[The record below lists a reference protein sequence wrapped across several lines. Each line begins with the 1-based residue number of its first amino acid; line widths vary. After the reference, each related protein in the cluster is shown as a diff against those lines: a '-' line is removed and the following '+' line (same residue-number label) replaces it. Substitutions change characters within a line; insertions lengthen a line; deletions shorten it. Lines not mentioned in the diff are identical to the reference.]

1 MNGIVIWMKL
11 FWTFFKIGLFG
22 FGGGYGMLSLIQNEV
37 VEKQHWISNSEF
49 TDIVAVSQMTPGP
62 IGINSATYVGFKAIE
77 NAGMTRTE
85 AVCGSLLASFSV
97 MLPSFILMLLISAF
111 FMHYKDHKSVQT
123 VLKWLRPV
131 VVGMLAAAVLLLLNE
146 ENLGVFDKEN
156 LQLYVSI
163 GLFIMAFIATYF
175 WKIGPIKVI
184 LMAGLVRDRGLRA
197 GRCGGAAVQY
207 GG

>member
-1 MNGIVIWMKL
+1 MNAVVLYLKL

-37 VEKQHWISNSEF
+37 VEKQQWISNAEF

-77 NAGMTRTE
+77 NAGMTRTQS
-85 AVCGSLLASFSV
+85 VCGSLLASFSV

-146 ENLGVFDKEN
+146 ENLGAFNAAN

-163 GLFIMAFIATYF
+163 GLFILAFVATYF

-184 LMAGLVRDRGLRA
+184 LMAGLFGGLF
-197 GRCGGAAVQY
+197 Y
-207 GG
+207 SLM

>member
-1 MNGIVIWMKL
+1 MNAVVIYLKL

-37 VEKQHWISNSEF
+37 VENHQWISNSEF

-77 NAGMTRTE
+77 NAGLTRTE

-146 ENLGVFDKEN
+146 ENLGTFSTAN
-156 LQLYVSI
+156 LQLYISI
-163 GLFIMAFIATYF
+163 VLFILAFLATYV

-184 LMAGLVRDRGLRA
+184 LLAGLF
-197 GRCGGAAVQY
+197 GGIFY
-207 GG
+207 SIL

>member
-1 MNGIVIWMKL
+1 MSAVVLYLKL

-37 VEKQHWISNSEF
+37 VENHQWISNAEF

-85 AVCGSLLASFSV
+85 AICGSLLASFSV

-123 VLKWLRPV
+123 ILKWLRPV

-146 ENLGVFDKEN
+146 ENLGVFCADN

-163 GLFIMAFIATYF
+163 GLFLLAFVATYY

-184 LMAGLVRDRGLRA
+184 LLAGLFGGLF
-197 GRCGGAAVQY
+197 Y
-207 GG
+207 SIL

>member
-1 MNGIVIWMKL
+1 MSAVVLYLKL

-37 VEKQHWISNSEF
+37 VEKQQWISNAEF
-49 TDIVAVSQMTPGP
+49 TDILAVSQMTPGP

-77 NAGMTRTE
+77 NAGMTRTQ

-131 VVGMLAAAVLLLLNE
+131 VVGMLTAAVLLLLNE
-146 ENLGVFDKEN
+146 ENLGTFSASN
-156 LQLYVSI
+156 LQLYISI
-163 GLFIMAFIATYF
+163 GLFLLSFIATYV

-184 LMAGLVRDRGLRA
+184 LLAGLFGGLF
-197 GRCGGAAVQY
+197 Y
-207 GG
+207 SLF

>member
-1 MNGIVIWMKL
+1 MSAAVLYLKL

-37 VEKQHWISNSEF
+37 VENHQWISNSEF

-62 IGINSATYVGFKAIE
+62 IGINSATYVGFKAME
-77 NAGMTRTE
+77 NADMSRTQ
-85 AVCGSLLASFSV
+85 AICGSLLASFSV

-111 FMHYKDHKSVQT
+111 FMRYKDHNSVQT

-146 ENLGVFDKEN
+146 ENLGAFNKDN

-163 GLFIMAFIATYF
+163 GLFALAFVATYF

-184 LMAGLVRDRGLRA
+184 LLAGLFGGLFYSL
-197 GRCGGAAVQY
+197 V
-207 GG
+207 

>member
-1 MNGIVIWMKL
+1 MSAVVLYLKL

-37 VEKQHWISNSEF
+37 VENHQWITNSEF

-62 IGINSATYVGFKAIE
+62 IGINSATYVGYKAIE
-77 NAGMTRTE
+77 NAGMTRME
-85 AVCGSLLASFSV
+85 SVCGSLLASFSV

-131 VVGMLAAAVLLLLNE
+131 VVGMLTAAVLLLLNE
-146 ENLGVFDKEN
+146 ENLGTFNKAN

-163 GLFIMAFIATYF
+163 GLFALAFVATYF

-184 LMAGLVRDRGLRA
+184 LLAGLFGGLF
-197 GRCGGAAVQY
+197 Y
-207 GG
+207 SLI

>member
-1 MNGIVIWMKL
+1 MNTVVIYLKL
-11 FWTFFKIGLFG
+11 FWAFFKIGLFG

-37 VEKQHWISNSEF
+37 VEKQQWISNSEF

-62 IGINSATYVGFKAIE
+62 IGINSATYVGYKAIE
-77 NAGMTRTE
+77 NAGMTRTQ

-146 ENLGVFDKEN
+146 DNLGAFSASN
-156 LQLYVSI
+156 FQLYVSI
-163 GLFIMAFIATYF
+163 GLFILAFIATYF

-184 LMAGLVRDRGLRA
+184 LLAGLFGGLF
-197 GRCGGAAVQY
+197 Y
-207 GG
+207 SLI

>member
-1 MNGIVIWMKL
+1 
-11 FWTFFKIGLFG
+11 
-22 FGGGYGMLSLIQNEV
+22 MLSLIQNEV
-37 VEKQHWISNSEF
+37 VENHQWISNSEF

-77 NAGMTRTE
+77 NAGMSRTE

-111 FMHYKDHKSVQT
+111 FMRYKNHKSVQT
-123 VLKWLRPV
+123 VLAWLRPV

-146 ENLGVFDKEN
+146 ENLGVFQRDN

-163 GLFIMAFIATYF
+163 GLFILAFIATYY
-175 WKIGPIKVI
+175 WKVGPIKMI
-184 LMAGLVRDRGLRA
+184 LLAGLF
-197 GRCGGAAVQY
+197 GGIFY
-207 GG
+207 SIF

>member
-1 MNGIVIWMKL
+1 
-11 FWTFFKIGLFG
+11 
-22 FGGGYGMLSLIQNEV
+22 MLSLIQNEV
-37 VEKQHWISNSEF
+37 VENHQWISNSEF

-146 ENLGVFDKEN
+146 ENLGVFSSDN
-156 LQLYVSI
+156 LQLYISI
-163 GLFIMAFIATYF
+163 GLFALAFVATYY

-184 LMAGLVRDRGLRA
+184 LLAGLF
-197 GRCGGAAVQY
+197 GGIFYSVF
-207 GG
+207 

>member
-1 MNGIVIWMKL
+1 MSAVVIYLKL

-37 VEKQHWISNSEF
+37 VENHQWITNSEF

-77 NAGMTRTE
+77 NAGMSRTE

-146 ENLGVFDKEN
+146 ENLGVFSANN

-163 GLFIMAFIATYF
+163 GLFLLAFVATYY

-184 LMAGLVRDRGLRA
+184 LLAGLFGGLF
-197 GRCGGAAVQY
+197 Y
-207 GG
+207 SLI

>member
-1 MNGIVIWMKL
+1 MNAVVIYLKL

-37 VEKQHWISNSEF
+37 VENHQWISNSEF

-62 IGINSATYVGFKAIE
+62 IGINSATYVGYKAIE
-77 NAGMTRTE
+77 NVGMSRTQ
-85 AVCGSLLASFSV
+85 AIFGSLLASFSV

-111 FMHYKDHKSVQT
+111 FMRYKDHNSVQT

-146 ENLGVFDKEN
+146 ENLGAFNKDN

-163 GLFIMAFIATYF
+163 GLFALAFVATYF

-184 LMAGLVRDRGLRA
+184 LLAGLF
-197 GRCGGAAVQY
+197 GGIFY
-207 GG
+207 SLI

>member
-1 MNGIVIWMKL
+1 MSAVVIYLKL

-37 VEKQHWISNSEF
+37 VENHQWITNSEF

-77 NAGMTRTE
+77 NAGMSRTE

-111 FMHYKDHKSVQT
+111 FMHYKNHRSVQT

-146 ENLGVFDKEN
+146 ENLGTFSASN
-156 LQLYVSI
+156 LQLYISI
-163 GLFIMAFIATYF
+163 GLFLLSFIATYV
-175 WKIGPIKVI
+175 WKVGPIKVI
-184 LMAGLVRDRGLRA
+184 LLAGLFGGLF
-197 GRCGGAAVQY
+197 Y
-207 GG
+207 SLF

>member
-37 VEKQHWISNSEF
+37 VEKQRWISNSEF

-62 IGINSATYVGFKAIE
+62 IGINSATYVGYKAIE
-77 NAGMTRTE
+77 NADISRTQ
-85 AVCGSLLASFSV
+85 AIFGSLLASFSV

-111 FMHYKDHKSVQT
+111 FMRYKDHNSVQT

-146 ENLGVFDKEN
+146 ENLGAFNKDN

-163 GLFIMAFIATYF
+163 GLFALAFVATYF

-184 LMAGLVRDRGLRA
+184 LLAGLF
-197 GRCGGAAVQY
+197 GGIFY
-207 GG
+207 SLI

>member
-1 MNGIVIWMKL
+1 MSAVVLYLKL

-37 VEKQHWISNSEF
+37 VENHQWISNSEF

-62 IGINSATYVGFKAIE
+62 IGINSATYVGFKAME

-146 ENLGVFDKEN
+146 ENLGGFQRDN

-163 GLFIMAFIATYF
+163 GLFVLAFIATYV

-184 LMAGLVRDRGLRA
+184 LLAGLF
-197 GRCGGAAVQY
+197 GGIFYSLV
-207 GG
+207 

>member
-1 MNGIVIWMKL
+1 MSAAVLYLKL

-37 VEKQHWISNSEF
+37 VENHQWISNSEF

-77 NAGMTRTE
+77 NAGMTRTR

-111 FMHYKDHKSVQT
+111 FMRYKDHKSVQT

-146 ENLGVFDKEN
+146 ENLGAFNAAN
-156 LQLYVSI
+156 LQLYVSF
-163 GLFIMAFIATYF
+163 GLFILAFIATYF

-184 LMAGLVRDRGLRA
+184 LLAGLFGGLF
-197 GRCGGAAVQY
+197 Y
-207 GG
+207 SLI

>member
-1 MNGIVIWMKL
+1 MSAVAIYLKL

-37 VEKQHWISNSEF
+37 VEKQQWISNSEF

-123 VLKWLRPV
+123 VLRWLRPV

-146 ENLGVFDKEN
+146 ENLGTFSAAN

-163 GLFIMAFIATYF
+163 GLFVLAFIATYF

-184 LMAGLVRDRGLRA
+184 LMAGLFGGLF
-197 GRCGGAAVQY
+197 Y
-207 GG
+207 SLI

>member
-1 MNGIVIWMKL
+1 MNTVVIYLKL

-37 VEKQHWISNSEF
+37 VEKQQWISNAEF

-77 NAGMTRTE
+77 NADMTRTQ

-146 ENLGVFDKEN
+146 ENLGTFSAAN

-163 GLFIMAFIATYF
+163 GLFILAFIATYF

-184 LMAGLVRDRGLRA
+184 LLAGLFGGLF
-197 GRCGGAAVQY
+197 Y
-207 GG
+207 SLI

>member
-1 MNGIVIWMKL
+1 MSAVVLYLKL

-37 VEKQHWISNSEF
+37 VENHQWISNSEF

-146 ENLGVFDKEN
+146 ENLGAFSADN

-163 GLFIMAFIATYF
+163 GLFALAFVATYY
-175 WKIGPIKVI
+175 WKVGPIKVI
-184 LMAGLVRDRGLRA
+184 LIAGLF
-197 GRCGGAAVQY
+197 GGIFY
-207 GG
+207 SIL

>member
-1 MNGIVIWMKL
+1 MSAAVLYLKL

-37 VEKQHWISNSEF
+37 VENHQWISNSEF

-62 IGINSATYVGFKAIE
+62 IGINSATYVGYKAIE
-77 NAGMTRTE
+77 NVGMSRTQ
-85 AVCGSLLASFSV
+85 AIFGSLLASFSV

-111 FMHYKDHKSVQT
+111 FMRYKDHNSVQT

-146 ENLGVFDKEN
+146 ENLGGFQRDN

-163 GLFIMAFIATYF
+163 GLFVLAFIATYV

-184 LMAGLVRDRGLRA
+184 LLAGLF
-197 GRCGGAAVQY
+197 GGIFYSLV
-207 GG
+207 

>member
-1 MNGIVIWMKL
+1 MSAVVIYLKL

-37 VEKQHWISNSEF
+37 VENHQWITNSEF

-77 NAGMTRTE
+77 NAGMSRTE

-111 FMHYKDHKSVQT
+111 FMRYKNHKSVQT
-123 VLKWLRPV
+123 VLAWLRPV

-146 ENLGVFDKEN
+146 ENLGVFQRDN

-163 GLFIMAFIATYF
+163 GLFILAFIATYY
-175 WKIGPIKVI
+175 WKVGPIKMI
-184 LMAGLVRDRGLRA
+184 LLAGLF
-197 GRCGGAAVQY
+197 GGIFY
-207 GG
+207 SIF

>member
-1 MNGIVIWMKL
+1 MSGVVIYIKL

-37 VEKQHWISNSEF
+37 VENHQWITNSEF

-111 FMHYKDHKSVQT
+111 FMHYKNHKSVQT

-146 ENLGVFDKEN
+146 ENLGTFSAYN
-156 LQLYVSI
+156 LQLYISI
-163 GLFIMAFIATYF
+163 GLFLLSFIATYV
-175 WKIGPIKVI
+175 WKVGPIKVI
-184 LMAGLVRDRGLRA
+184 LLAGLFGGLF
-197 GRCGGAAVQY
+197 Y
-207 GG
+207 SLF

>member
-1 MNGIVIWMKL
+1 MNAVVIYLKL

-22 FGGGYGMLSLIQNEV
+22 FGGGYGMLSLIHNDV
-37 VEKQHWISNSEF
+37 VEKQHWISNAEF

-146 ENLGVFDKEN
+146 ENLGGFQRDN
-156 LQLYVSI
+156 LQLYVSV
-163 GLFIMAFIATYF
+163 GLFVLAFLATYV

-184 LMAGLVRDRGLRA
+184 LLAGLF
-197 GRCGGAAVQY
+197 GGIFYSLV
-207 GG
+207 

>member
-1 MNGIVIWMKL
+1 MSAVVLYLKL

-37 VEKQHWISNSEF
+37 VENHQWISNSEF

-62 IGINSATYVGFKAIE
+62 IGINSATYVGYKAIE
-77 NAGMTRTE
+77 NADMSRTE
-85 AVCGSLLASFSV
+85 AVFGSLLASFSV

-123 VLKWLRPV
+123 VLAWLRPV

-146 ENLGVFDKEN
+146 ENLGAFQSDN

-163 GLFIMAFIATYF
+163 GLFALAFVATYF
-175 WKIGPIKVI
+175 WKVGPIKMI
-184 LMAGLVRDRGLRA
+184 LLAGLFGGLF
-197 GRCGGAAVQY
+197 Y
-207 GG
+207 SLI

>member
-1 MNGIVIWMKL
+1 MNAAVLYLKL

-37 VEKQHWISNSEF
+37 VEKHQWITNSEF

-77 NAGMTRTE
+77 NAGMTRTQ

-131 VVGMLAAAVLLLLNE
+131 VVGMLTAAVLLLLNE
-146 ENLGVFDKEN
+146 ENLGVFSANN

-163 GLFIMAFIATYF
+163 GLFLLAFVVTYY

-184 LMAGLVRDRGLRA
+184 LMAGLFGGLF
-197 GRCGGAAVQY
+197 Y
-207 GG
+207 SML

>member
-1 MNGIVIWMKL
+1 MSAVVLYLKL

-37 VEKQHWISNSEF
+37 VENHQWISNAEF

-85 AVCGSLLASFSV
+85 TVCGSLLASFSV

-131 VVGMLAAAVLLLLNE
+131 VVGMLTAAVLLLLNE
-146 ENLGVFDKEN
+146 ENLGVFSANN

-163 GLFIMAFIATYF
+163 GLFLLAFVATYY

-184 LMAGLVRDRGLRA
+184 LLAGLF
-197 GRCGGAAVQY
+197 GGVFYSLVTQ
-207 GG
+207 

>member
-37 VEKQHWISNSEF
+37 VEKQKWISNSEF

-77 NAGMTRTE
+77 NAGMTRTQ
-85 AVCGSLLASFSV
+85 AIFGSLLASFSV

-111 FMHYKDHKSVQT
+111 FMRYKDHNSVQT

-146 ENLGVFDKEN
+146 ENLGGFQRDN

-163 GLFIMAFIATYF
+163 GLFALAFVATYF

-184 LMAGLVRDRGLRA
+184 LLAGLF
-197 GRCGGAAVQY
+197 GGIFY
-207 GG
+207 SLI

>member
-1 MNGIVIWMKL
+1 MNAVVIYLKL
-11 FWTFFKIGLFG
+11 FWAFFKIGLFG

-37 VEKQHWISNSEF
+37 VEKQQWISNAEF

-77 NAGMTRTE
+77 NAGMTRVQ

-97 MLPSFILMLLISAF
+97 ILPSFILMLLISAF
-111 FMHYKDHKSVQT
+111 FMHYKNHKSVQT
-123 VLKWLRPV
+123 VLRWLRPV

-146 ENLGVFDKEN
+146 ENLGTFSAAN
-156 LQLYVSI
+156 LQLYISI
-163 GLFIMAFIATYF
+163 GLFLLAFVATYF

-184 LMAGLVRDRGLRA
+184 LLAGLF
-197 GRCGGAAVQY
+197 GGIFY
-207 GG
+207 SIF

>member
-22 FGGGYGMLSLIQNEV
+22 FGGGYGMLSLIHNEV

-146 ENLGVFDKEN
+146 ENLGTFSAAN

-163 GLFIMAFIATYF
+163 GLFILAFVATYF

-184 LMAGLVRDRGLRA
+184 LMAGLFGGLF
-197 GRCGGAAVQY
+197 Y
-207 GG
+207 SLI

>member
-1 MNGIVIWMKL
+1 MNAVVIYLKL

-37 VEKQHWISNSEF
+37 VENHQWISNSEF

-77 NAGMTRTE
+77 NAGMSRTE

-97 MLPSFILMLLISAF
+97 MLTSFILMLLISAF

-123 VLKWLRPV
+123 ILKWLRPV

-146 ENLGVFDKEN
+146 ENLGTFSTAN
-156 LQLYVSI
+156 LQLYISI
-163 GLFIMAFIATYF
+163 GLFLLSFIATYV

-184 LMAGLVRDRGLRA
+184 LLAGLFGGLF
-197 GRCGGAAVQY
+197 Y
-207 GG
+207 SLF